1 MKAIVYREY
10 GGPEVLQ
17 LAEVNEPRPTKGQVA
32 IRVEASTIN
41 AADYRLMRANPFL
54 VRLMNGLMRP
64 KRRRVLGQ
72 DVAGVVVAVGEGVTR
87 FRPGDRVFGETPM
100 TADGAFAETCVADE
114 RSLAKLPDEVDFED
128 GAAMALAGTT
138 ALQGVRLAGVGAG
151 TRVLITGAGG
161 GVGLFAVQVARIL
174 DANVTATC
182 GPGSVELVRSLGAH
196 RVLDYSRTDV
206 STLTEKFDA
215 IVAVNGYQS
224 LSTFRRLLEPGGRYV
239 MIGGSNRQLF
249 EALLLA
255 RPWFSLFSQR
265 AAALTID
272 SSQQASD
279 LEQLAQWRREGA
291 LRVIVEQRFP
301 LERVAEAMARAEA
314 GHVKGKLVVSMSRLL
329 PG

>member
-1 MKAIVYREY
+1 MRAIVYREY

-17 LAEVNEPRPTKGQVA
+17 LAEVNEPRPAKGQVA

-54 VRLMNGLMRP
+54 VRLMNGLFRP

-87 FRPGDRVFGETPM
+87 FQPGDRVFGETPM
-100 TADGAFAETCVADE
+100 TADGAFADTCVADE
-114 RSLAKLPDEVDFED
+114 HSLAKLPDEVDFDD

-138 ALQGVRLAGVGAG
+138 ALQGLRLAGVGAG

-161 GVGLFAVQVARIL
+161 GVGLFAVQVARL
-174 DANVTATC
+174 LGAQVTATC

-196 RVLDYSRTDV
+196 RVLDYSQTDL
-206 STLTEKFDA
+206 STLTETFDA
-215 IVAVNGYQS
+215 IVAINGYQS
-224 LSTFRRLLEPGGRYV
+224 LSTFRRLLAPGGRYV
-239 MIGGSNRQLF
+239 MIGGTNRQLF

-255 RPWFSLFSQR
+255 RPWLALFGRR
-265 AAALTID
+265 AATLTLD
-272 SSQQASD
+272 SSQQAGD
-279 LEQLAQWRREGA
+279 LEQLAQWKRAGQ

-301 LERVAEAMARAEA
+301 LEQVPEAMARAER
-314 GHVKGKLVVSMSRLL
+314 GHVKGKLVVSMAR
-329 PG
+329 